1 MIKKFLGLAVVCLAA
16 PAMAEDLSY
25 NFVQAGYGW
34 LTIDDDFISGDIDGD
49 GFNVSG
55 SVEVGENWFI
65 VANYAS
71 ADFDFGIDL
80 DELGVGVGFHAPVSD
95 RADFF
100 TTVSYLSAEVSLSGF
115 GTADDDGFGIAVGL
129 RGMASDKIELSG
141 AISYADLGDGA
152 DGTSIDGEALY
163 DFTDTF
169 SAGVNLGFG
178 EDTTVY
184 GIFGRLYFGK

>member
-1 MIKKFLGLAVVCLAA
+1 MIKKFLGFALVCLAA

-25 NFVQAGYGW
+25 NYVQLGYGW
-34 LTIDDDFISGDIDGD
+34 LTVDEDFIGDIDGD
-49 GFNVSG
+49 GFNISG

-65 VANYAS
+65 VASYAS

-80 DELGVGVGFHAPVSD
+80 DELGIGVGFHAPVSD

-100 TTVSYLSAEVSLSGF
+100 TTVSYISAEASVSGF
-115 GTADDDGFGIAVGL
+115 GSSDEDGYGISVGL
-129 RGMASDKIELSG
+129 RGMASDRVELAG
-141 AISYADLGDGA
+141 AISYADLGDGG
-152 DGTSIDGEALY
+152 DGTSIAGEALY